1 MTLGVNYLST
11 FYEPYSIFFWNWT
24 EIDYNHLE
32 TPQPLE
38 FSNVS
43 VVSQGPLRASVLA
56 EVKYGQSTISVTVRT
71 SC

>member
-1 MTLGVNYLST
+1 MTLGVSCLYLFCMSHIQI
-11 FYEPYSIFFWNWT
+11 SLNST

-32 TPQPLE
+32 TAQPLE

-43 VVSQGPLRASVLA
+43 VVSQGPLRASVRA
-56 EVKYGQSTISVTVRT
+56 EVKYGQSTISVTVRA